1 MADGKIIIE
10 TDLDKT
16 GIEKS
21 LGQLGSIASKGS
33 KVAIGAIAGVTTAVG
48 GVATASIKVGMDFES
63 SMSQV
68 AATMGITSQEI
79 SSGSKSFE
87 MLKQAAK
94 DAGAST
100 QFSASESAEALNYL
114 ALAGYDAEKA
124 VQALPT
130 VLNLAAAGGLELGYA
145 SDLVTDS
152 MASLGLE
159 TSQLEGF
166 VDQLAKTSQKSNTS
180 VGQLG
185 EAILTVGGT
194 AKVLAGG
201 TTELNTA
208 LGILADN
215 GVKGAEGGTALRNVI
230 LSLSAPTD
238 QARDKMKELGLEVFD
253 AQGNMR
259 PLNDIFNDLNGI
271 LGTMSQ
277 GEQTQVLSKLF
288 NKVDLKSVNALLANS
303 GERFNELSGYIS
315 NADGAAAQ
323 MAETMNDNLK
333 GRLTQLSSALEGL
346 GVDIYE
352 QMELPLKSMAE
363 QAIKSVGQL
372 HNALKNNGIDGLVQE
387 VGNVLADVIS
397 QIANSAPKF
406 IDLSVDLIQS
416 FISGINSNLPS
427 VVEGASKIITSLV
440 NGIATLLPEF
450 LDVGLKVIL
459 ELIKGISS
467 SLPELVPVAVD
478 SILTLVDTLI
488 QNADLLT
495 DAAIALILGLA
506 EGLIKSLPTL
516 IEKVP
521 KLVSSLS
528 NAFSENTATLIIA
541 AGQLMGAL
549 AIGLIQ
555 SIPALLQAIPSILK
569 AIVDFFLSGFMVFIE
584 LGKQLTLL
592 LWNSIKDECIN
603 GWNMI
608 VSFFTETIPGW
619 IESFKEW
626 WNGLPEYFAQLWES
640 VKAKFLEWGTNISSF
655 FTETIPAKIEEFK
668 NWWNGLPEYF
678 AQLWENVKAKFI
690 EWGTNISNFFTE
702 TIPGWIES
710 IRAWFNELP
719 YKIGEALGFAL
730 GTIYQWGVNTY
741 NYFATNIPLWIESIS
756 TWFSEMPGKVWT
768 WLCDCFNKVKE
779 WGMNVYNSFSAS
791 VTSTVEAVSTWFS
804 EMPGKV
810 WNWLNDCI
818 NKIKDW
824 GSQTYNNAKDAAQ
837 RAIDAVS
844 QWFSQMPG
852 RVWSWLSNVIDKV
865 RQWGSDMVEKG
876 RKAANDTVNKVVD
889 GFKNLPNKIK
899 QKGKEVVEGLWN
911 GIVGMKDWLWGK
923 ITGFCGGIVDGFKK
937 ALRINSPSKIM
948 RDKIGVGIVEGID
961 VGIDK
966 EMPNLDKNIDYNMN
980 EMTSKMQRAI
990 KSEQVNV
997 ASTFSL
1003 KGNYEVNQNNNDTE
1017 IVSILTSIMKDIKN
1031 IDPKI
1036 FLDSKELILS
1046 KIEMIKEGLNDSE
1059 QRNPKFI

>member
-1 MADGKIIIE
+1 MADGKVVIE
-10 TDLDKT
+10 TDLDTKDFVRGSNDLKREAAKLAAEYRKMGMSQSEAMKKAWSEIDRSSKVST
-16 GIEKS
+16 DNAKRHLSGLNSAIKDVMKNIASFAIYEGGKKLAEGFIQATKAGIEYN
-21 LGQLGSIASKGS
+21 AS
-33 KVAIGAIAGVTTAVG
+33 
-48 GVATASIKVGMDFES
+48 
-63 SMSQV
+63 
-68 AATMGITSQEI
+68 
-79 SSGSKSFE
+79 
-87 MLKQAAK
+87 
-94 DAGAST
+94 
-100 QFSASESAEALNYL
+100 
-114 ALAGYDAEKA
+114 
-124 VQALPT
+124 
-130 VLNLAAAGGLELGYA
+130 
-145 SDLVTDS
+145 
-152 MASLGLE
+152 LE
-159 TSQLEGF
+159 TSQI
-166 VDQLAKTSQKSNTS
+166 AW
-180 VGQLG
+180 
-185 EAILTVGGT
+185 
-194 AKVLAGG
+194 
-201 TTELNTA
+201 TTL
-208 LGILADN
+208 
-215 GVKGAEGGTALRNVI
+215 
-230 LSLSAPTD
+230 
-238 QARDKMKELGLEVFD
+238 
-253 AQGNMR
+253 
-259 PLNDIFNDLNGI
+259 
-271 LGTMSQ
+271 LGTQ
-277 GEQTQVLSKLF
+277 EKA
-288 NKVDLKSVNALLANS
+288 NKMLKDIES
-303 GERFNELSGYIS
+303 F
-315 NADGAAAQ
+315 AATTPFEK
-323 MAETMNDNLK
+323 M
-333 GRLTQLSSALEGL
+333 
-346 GVDIYE
+346 GVDN
-352 QMELPLKSMAE
+352 MA
-363 QAIKSVGQL
+363 KQL
-372 HNALKNNGIDGLVQE
+372 HNAGFEGQALFDQLTKFGDIGGAFGIQAASLEEMVRQYSQVKQAGVAYTEDLNILQDRGVPIYKALAQELGINVSEVKKWASEGKISADIYQAALDNVAKSVEGGMAKQSKSFSGMLSTLKDSFSQVAGILAQPIFEALKNAMTELQPIIDAVVQSLSENGLRGTIEKFAPALLPFVDALKSAGNLLLEFGKFCIDNIETIGLLASTVSA
-387 VGNVLADVIS
+387 GVLAFKGFSIIRNISKAFGDSKTKITEFMLASEGATIAQGLLNGKLALNDVI
-397 QIANSAPKF
+397 
-406 IDLSVDLIQS
+406 
-416 FISGINSNLPS
+416 
-427 VVEGASKIITSLV
+427 
-440 NGIATLLPEF
+440 
-450 LDVGLKVIL
+450 VGLLSGKL
-459 ELIKGISS
+459 
-467 SLPELVPVAVD
+467 SLATVATN
-478 SILTLVDTLI
+478 LWT
-488 QNADLLT
+488 
-495 DAAIALILGLA
+495 AA
-506 EGLIKSLPTL
+506 T
-516 IEKVP
+516 
-521 KLVSSLS
+521 
-528 NAFSENTATLIIA
+528 
-541 AGQLMGAL
+541 GAL
-549 AIGLIQ
+549 SKVMTFLGGPIGLIVIAIAALTAGIVYLWNTNEGFRDAVLKAWDKICKFFTDT
-555 SIPALLQAIPSILK
+555 IPAAFNKVI
-569 AIVDFFLSGFMVFIE
+569 DFVKNNWQG
-584 LGKQLTLL
+584 LL
-592 LWNSIKDECIN
+592 LFIVNPFVGAFKLLYDNCESFRNFIN
-603 GWNMI
+603 NIWDKILEKIHEWGENI
-608 VSFFTETIPGW
+608 RSFFNETIPGW
-619 IESFKEW
+619 IESFKE
-626 WNGLPEYFAQLWES
+626 
-640 VKAKFLEWGTNISSF
+640 
-655 FTETIPAKIEEFK
+655 
-668 NWWNGLPEYF
+668 WWNGLPEYF

-791 VTSTVEAVSTWFS
+791 VTSTVEAVSIWFS

>member
-114 ALAGYDAEKA
+114 ALAGYDAEKS
-124 VQALPT
+124 VKALPT
-130 VLNLAAAGGLELGYA
+130 VLNLAAAGGIELGYA

-152 MASLGLE
+152 MSALGLSTDE
-159 TSQLEGF
+159 LEGF
-166 VDQLAKTSQKSNTS
+166 VDKLAKTSQKSNTNIA
-180 VGQLG
+180 QLG

-194 AKVLAGG
+194 AKVLSGG

-271 LGTMSQ
+271 LGNMSQ

-303 GERFNELSGYIS
+303 GDRFNELSGYIN

-323 MAETMNDNLK
+323 MAKTMNDNLK
-333 GRLTQLSSALEGL
+333 GRLKELGSALEGV
-346 GVDIYE
+346 GIQIYE
-352 QMELPLKSMAE
+352 KLEGPLKDAAE
-363 QAIKSVGQL
+363 IAIENIGKLSDSISNGNLSDSIEKMGEAIGKFIELLSDLISITLPALINAFTWLVDHGNTISTMFVSATAAVAAFKAVSVIKGVIDAWKTAKSVAVAY
-372 HNALKNNGIDGLVQE
+372 N
-387 VGNVLADVIS
+387 LA
-397 QIANSAPKF
+397 IAA
-406 IDLSVDLIQS
+406 
-416 FISGINSNLPS
+416 
-427 VVEGASKIITSLV
+427 
-440 NGIATLLPEF
+440 
-450 LDVGLKVIL
+450 
-459 ELIKGISS
+459 SS
-467 SLPELVPVAVD
+467 SAELLLASTMSAREVIVAV
-478 SILTLVDTLI
+478 LTGNMTL
-488 QNADLLT
+488 ATGATTLWT
-495 DAAIALILGLA
+495 MATSALSKAMTFLG
-506 EGLIKSLPTL
+506 GP
-516 IEKVP
+516 
-521 KLVSSLS
+521 
-528 NAFSENTATLIIA
+528 
-541 AGQLMGAL
+541 
-549 AIGLIQ
+549 IGLIV
-555 SIPALLQAIPSILK
+555 IAIAALAAGIIYLWNTNDGFRDAILK
-569 AIVDFFLSGFMVFIE
+569 AWDKICKFFTDTIPAAFNTVIDFVKNNWQG
-584 LGKQLTLL
+584 LL
-592 LWNSIKDECIN
+592 LFIVNPFVGAFKLLYDNCESFRNFIN
-603 GWNMI
+603 NIWDKILDKIHEWGENI
-608 VSFFTETIPGW
+608 RSFFNETIPGW

-640 VKAKFLEWGTNISSF
+640 
-655 FTETIPAKIEEFK
+655 
-668 NWWNGLPEYF
+668 
-678 AQLWENVKAKFI
+678 VKAKFI

-719 YKIGEALGFAL
+719 YKIGEALGFVL
-730 GTIYQWGVNTY
+730 GAIYQWGVNTY
-741 NYFATNIPLWIESIS
+741 NYFATNIPLWIESVS

-768 WLCDCFNKVKE
+768 WLCDCINKIYE

-837 RAIDAVS
+837 RTIDSVS
-844 QWFSQMPG
+844 QWFSQLPG
-852 RVWSWLSNVIDKV
+852 KVWNWLSNVIEKV

-876 RKAANDTVNKVVD
+876 RKAASDTVNKVVD
-889 GFKNLPNKIK
+889 GFKDLPNKIK
-899 QKGKEVVEGLWN
+899 QKGKDVVEGLWN

-990 KSEQVNV
+990 TSEQVNV

-1003 KGNYEVNQNNNDTE
+1003 KRNYEVNQNNNDTE